1 MLVLEELE
9 KEVMALP
16 KKKYAD
22 FRKWFLEQDFAHWDK
37 EIQRD
42 SESGKLDFLVQEAQ
56 SEMKSGNLKPL

>member
-1 MLVLEELE
+1 MLMLEELE

-22 FRKWFLEQDFAHWDK
+22 FRKWFLKQDFANWDK
-37 EIQRD
+37 EIEQD

-56 SEMKSGNLKPL
+56 AEMKSGKLKPL